1 MKTEKD
7 YWTLLDQLDVIEK
20 AKNVLLTDHNIDLE
34 NASDAGLKENTKK
47 YWNYMHGSAVY
58 WANMRAEF
66 YGVTL

>member
-7 YWTLLDQLDVIEK
+7 YWALLDQLDVIEK
-20 AKNVLLTDHNIDLE
+20 AKNVQLTDHNIDLE

-47 YWNYMHGSAVY
+47 YWNYMYGSALH
-58 WANMRAEF
+58 WAKMRAEF